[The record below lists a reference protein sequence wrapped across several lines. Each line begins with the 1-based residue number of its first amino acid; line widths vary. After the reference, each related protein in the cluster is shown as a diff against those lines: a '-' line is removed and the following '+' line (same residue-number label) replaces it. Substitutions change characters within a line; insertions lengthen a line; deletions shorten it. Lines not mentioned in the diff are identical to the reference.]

1 MNLASVLHQM
11 MQDSMSAAQLT
22 DLKVGTVAAVDPLEI
37 TINAAMAPLQ
47 AGVLYLTAAVVERKI
62 PILTHFHEIPAGT
75 LSHNHS
81 GEVGQDLSSVY
92 QTGSSL
98 VSQGASGTQE
108 ENIVCYENGQP
119 LPVEDG
125 YIILNRGLQVGDK
138 VLLLRVQ
145 QGQRF
150 VVLSRVMEVS

>member
-47 AGVLYLTAAVVERKI
+47 AGVLYLTAAVVEKKI
-62 PILTHFHEIPAGT
+62 PV
-75 LSHNHS
+75 LSHTHTYTDGTT
-81 GEVGQDLSSVY
+81 GEALTSV
-92 QTGSSL
+92 
-98 VSQGASGTQE
+98 
-108 ENIVCYENGQP
+108 VCLEGGQP